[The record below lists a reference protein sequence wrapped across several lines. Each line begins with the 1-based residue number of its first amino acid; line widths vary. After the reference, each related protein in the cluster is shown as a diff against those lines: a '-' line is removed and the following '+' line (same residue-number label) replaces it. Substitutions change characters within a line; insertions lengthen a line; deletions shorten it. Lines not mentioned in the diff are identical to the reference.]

1 MIYNA
6 LTGASVKS
14 NVFKIIPNAAHNLNL
29 EAPKAYA
36 ESIK

>member
-6 LTGASVKS
+6 LTGISAKS
-14 NVFKIIPNAAHNLNL
+14 KVLKIIPNAAHNLNL